1 MCEIH
6 QDRTHLATDESHNF
20 EIVEVNYIHVVPSSL
35 AFKLYATSRNFRGG
49 RESTKIKKTIS
60 LDNTSVVYIKKNE
73 PKTE

>member
-35 AFKLYATSRNFRGG
+35 AFKLYATSQNFRGG
-49 RESTKIKKTIS
+49 GRAQKLKKQFHWIT
-60 LDNTSVVYIKKNE
+60 LLLYILKK
-73 PKTE
+73 